1 MGADIL
7 QQQIICA
14 IKIRRAPARHDNVD
28 FQPIIERA
36 SKIMPMSVVVV
47 ADKGYDSEEDN
58 HVLVR
63 ESYHALSIIPTTRY
77 KDVPIWKTSGKYRKQ
92 MKYGFSNILYTIIEI
107 KMKL

>member
-7 QQQIICA
+7 QQIICA
-14 IKIRRAPARHDNVD
+14 IKIRRAPTRHDNVD

-36 SKIMPMSVVVV
+36 SKIMPMSVVV

-63 ESYHALSIIPTTRY
+63 ENYHALSIIPTRY
-77 KDVPIWKTSGKYRKQ
+77 KDVPIWRTSGKYRKQ
-92 MKYGFSNILYTIIEI
+92 MKHGFSNILYTIIEI
-107 KMKL
+107 RTKL